1 MIQGLGL
8 ESIYTN
14 YQLLI
19 INYQLLTN
27 LNLAITWILPRSSR
41 LSSDFGALIML
52 SIVQSADLDYS
63 QPQHQQAL
71 VLNKRL
77 YFHAKGEEIPLFP
90 EGVWQVTQGLVQLSA
105 NYEDGEQ
112 VLFGWAAVGA
122 WFGTQGSDT
131 LDYQA
136 IALSPVY
143 LRWLRLDEIEGSMR
157 LSQLLLP
164 ELVKR
169 MRQAELLLIINGRR
183 HTVERLKGLLSLLR
197 EEVGESL
204 PNCQTRIGYKF
215 THQQLASAIGTT
227 RVTVSRMMAQFQ
239 AKGHVALDRH
249 RHLIL
254 DNNYFGAI
262 GN

>member
-1 MIQGLGL
+1 
-8 ESIYTN
+8 
-14 YQLLI
+14 
-19 INYQLLTN
+19 
-27 LNLAITWILPRSSR
+27 
-41 LSSDFGALIML
+41 ML

-63 QPQHQQAL
+63 QQQHQPS

-77 YFHAKGEEIPLFP
+77 YFHAKGDEIPLFP

-112 VLFGWAAVGA
+112 VLFGWAAAGA

-143 LRWLRLDEIEGSMR
+143 LRWLRLDEIESSMR

-183 HTVERLKGLLSLLR
+183 HTVERLKGLLSLLK

-204 PNCQTRIGYKF
+204 PNAQTRISYKF

-239 AKGHVALDRH
+239 AKGHMTLDRH

-254 DNNYFGAI
+254 DNGYFGDI

>member
-1 MIQGLGL
+1 
-8 ESIYTN
+8 
-14 YQLLI
+14 
-19 INYQLLTN
+19 
-27 LNLAITWILPRSSR
+27 
-41 LSSDFGALIML
+41 ML
-52 SIVQSADLDYS
+52 SIVQSTDLDYS
-63 QPQHQQAL
+63 TQQQQQQPS

-77 YFHAKGEEIPLFP
+77 YFHTKGDEIPLFP

-112 VLFGWAAVGA
+112 VLFGWAATGA
-122 WFGTQGSDT
+122 WFGTQGSEAV
-131 LDYQA
+131 DYQA

-164 ELVKR
+164 QLVKR
-169 MRQAELLLIINGRR
+169 MRQAEMLLIINGRR

-197 EEVGESL
+197 DEMGESL
-204 PNCQTRIGYKF
+204 PNAQTRINYKF

-239 AKGHVALDRH
+239 AKGLMTLDRH

-254 DNNYFGAI
+254 DNSYFSNI

>member
-1 MIQGLGL
+1 
-8 ESIYTN
+8 
-14 YQLLI
+14 
-19 INYQLLTN
+19 
-27 LNLAITWILPRSSR
+27 
-41 LSSDFGALIML
+41 LSLDFGALIML
-52 SIVQSADLDYS
+52 SIVQSTDLDYS
-63 QPQHQQAL
+63 QQQQHQPL
-71 VLNKRL
+71 VLSKRL

-90 EGVWQVTQGLVQLSA
+90 EGVWQVTQGLVQLCA

-112 VLFGWAAVGA
+112 VLFGWAAPGA
-122 WFGTQGSDT
+122 WFGTKGSDT

-143 LRWLRLDEIEGSMR
+143 LRWLRLDEIESSMQ

-183 HTVERLKGLLSLLR
+183 HTVERLKGLLSLLGA
-197 EEVGESL
+197 ELGESL
-204 PNCQTRIGYKF
+204 PNGQTRIGYKF

-239 AKGHVALDRH
+239 VKGHLTLDKHRYLILDRH
-249 RHLIL
+249 
-254 DNNYFGAI
+254 YFGEI
-262 GN
+262 GD

>member
-1 MIQGLGL
+1 
-8 ESIYTN
+8 
-14 YQLLI
+14 
-19 INYQLLTN
+19 
-27 LNLAITWILPRSSR
+27 
-41 LSSDFGALIML
+41 ML
-52 SIVQSADLDYS
+52 SVVQSTEQDYS
-63 QPQHQQAL
+63 QQQHQQPS
-71 VLNKRL
+71 VLSKRL
-77 YFHAKGEEIPLFP
+77 YFHAKGDEIPLFP

-112 VLFGWAAVGA
+112 VLFGWAATGA
-122 WFGTQGSDT
+122 WFGTQGSET

-143 LRWLRLDEIEGSMR
+143 LRWLRLDEIEASMR
-157 LSQLLLP
+157 LSQILLP
-164 ELVKR
+164 QLVKR

-197 EEVGESL
+197 DELGESL
-204 PNCQTRIGYKF
+204 PDARTRINYKF

-239 AKGHVALDRH
+239 AKGHMSLDLN

-254 DNNYFGAI
+254 DDRYFGEI

>member
-1 MIQGLGL
+1 M
-8 ESIYTN
+8 
-14 YQLLI
+14 
-19 INYQLLTN
+19 
-27 LNLAITWILPRSSR
+27 
-41 LSSDFGALIML
+41 M
-52 SIVQSADLDYS
+52 SIVQSVERGYS
-63 QPQHQQAL
+63 QQQDRTS
-71 VLNKRL
+71 VLNQRL
-77 YFHAKGEEIPLFP
+77 YFHTKGDEIPLFP

-112 VLFGWAAVGA
+112 VLFGWAATGA
-122 WFGTQGSDT
+122 WFGTQSSDT

-164 ELVKR
+164 QLVKR

-197 EEVGESL
+197 HELGESQ
-204 PNCQTRIGYKF
+204 PNAQTRINYKF

-227 RVTVSRMMAQFQ
+227 RVTVSRMMAHFQ
-239 AKGHVALDRH
+239 VKGYITLDRH

-254 DNNYFGAI
+254 DDCYFGDV

>member
-1 MIQGLGL
+1 
-8 ESIYTN
+8 
-14 YQLLI
+14 
-19 INYQLLTN
+19 
-27 LNLAITWILPRSSR
+27 
-41 LSSDFGALIML
+41 ML
-52 SIVQSADLDYS
+52 SIVQSTDLDYS
-63 QPQHQQAL
+63 QKQHQQPS

-77 YFHAKGEEIPLFP
+77 YFHAKGDEIPLFP
-90 EGVWQVTQGLVQLSA
+90 EGVWQVTQGLVQLCA

-112 VLFGWAAVGA
+112 VLFGWAAAGA

-143 LRWLRLDEIEGSMR
+143 LRWLRLDEIESSMQ

-183 HTVERLKGLLSLLR
+183 HTVERLKGLLSLLGS
-197 EEVGESL
+197 EVGESL
-204 PNCQTRIGYKF
+204 PTGQIRIGYKF

-239 AKGHVALDRH
+239 AQGYLGLDKHRHIMLDRH
-249 RHLIL
+249 
-254 DNNYFGAI
+254 YFGEI
-262 GN
+262 GS

>member
-1 MIQGLGL
+1 
-8 ESIYTN
+8 
-14 YQLLI
+14 
-19 INYQLLTN
+19 
-27 LNLAITWILPRSSR
+27 
-41 LSSDFGALIML
+41 ML
-52 SIVQSADLDYS
+52 SIVQSTDLDCS
-63 QPQHQQAL
+63 QQQHQQPS

-77 YFHAKGEEIPLFP
+77 YFHTKGDEIPLFP

-112 VLFGWAAVGA
+112 VLFGWAATGA
-122 WFGTQGSDT
+122 WFGTQGSDK

-136 IALSPVY
+136 IALSSVY
-143 LRWLRLDEIEGSMR
+143 LRWLRLDEIEASMR
-157 LSQLLLP
+157 LSQILLP

-183 HTVERLKGLLSLLR
+183 HTIERLRGLLSLLR
-197 EEVGESL
+197 CELGESL
-204 PNCQTRIGYKF
+204 PNCQTRVNYKF
-215 THQQLASAIGTT
+215 THQQLASTIGTT

-239 AKGHVALDRH
+239 AKGLLTLDRN

-254 DNNYFGAI
+254 DNDYFGNV

>member
-1 MIQGLGL
+1 
-8 ESIYTN
+8 
-14 YQLLI
+14 
-19 INYQLLTN
+19 
-27 LNLAITWILPRSSR
+27 
-41 LSSDFGALIML
+41 ML
-52 SIVQSADLDYS
+52 SIVQSTELDYS
-63 QPQHQQAL
+63 TQQHQQPS
-71 VLNKRL
+71 VLSQRL
-77 YFHAKGEEIPLFP
+77 YFHTKGDEIPLFP

-112 VLFGWAAVGA
+112 VLFGWATTGA
-122 WFGTQGSDT
+122 WFGTHGAES

-143 LRWLRLDEIEGSMR
+143 LRWLRLDEIASSMR

-164 ELVKR
+164 QLSRR

-183 HTVERLKGLLSLLR
+183 HTIERLQGLLSLLR
-197 EEVGESL
+197 DELGEKL
-204 PNCQTRIGYKF
+204 PNDVTRLTYKF
-215 THQQLASAIGTT
+215 THQQLASTIGTT

-239 AKGHVALDRH
+239 AKGYLSLDRH

-254 DNNYFGAI
+254 DDRYFSHI

>member
-1 MIQGLGL
+1 
-8 ESIYTN
+8 
-14 YQLLI
+14 
-19 INYQLLTN
+19 
-27 LNLAITWILPRSSR
+27 
-41 LSSDFGALIML
+41 ML
-52 SIVQSADLDYS
+52 SIVQSTELDYS
-63 QPQHQQAL
+63 PQQHQQPS
-71 VLNKRL
+71 VLSQRL
-77 YFHAKGEEIPLFP
+77 YFHTKGDEIPLFP

-112 VLFGWAAVGA
+112 VLFGWAATGA
-122 WFGTQGSDT
+122 WFGTHGSES

-143 LRWLRLDEIEGSMR
+143 LRWLRLDEIEASMR
-157 LSQLLLP
+157 LSQILLP
-164 ELVKR
+164 QLVKR

-197 EEVGESL
+197 DELGESL
-204 PNCQTRIGYKF
+204 PEDRTRINYKF

-239 AKGHVALDRH
+239 AKGYMALDRH

-254 DNNYFGAI
+254 DNNYFSHI

>member
-1 MIQGLGL
+1 
-8 ESIYTN
+8 
-14 YQLLI
+14 
-19 INYQLLTN
+19 
-27 LNLAITWILPRSSR
+27 
-41 LSSDFGALIML
+41 ML
-52 SIVQSADLDYS
+52 SIVQSTDLDYS
-63 QPQHQQAL
+63 QQQHQQPS
-71 VLNKRL
+71 VFNKRL

-90 EGVWQVTQGLVQLSA
+90 EGVWQVTQGLVQLCA

-112 VLFGWAAVGA
+112 VLFGWAAAGA

-143 LRWLRLDEIEGSMR
+143 LRWLRLDEIESSMQ

-183 HTVERLKGLLSLLR
+183 HTVERLKGLLSLLGA
-197 EEVGESL
+197 EVGESL
-204 PNCQTRIGYKF
+204 PHSQTRLGYKF
-215 THQQLASAIGTT
+215 THQQLAGAIGTT

-239 AKGHVALDRH
+239 AKGHLTLDKHRYIILDR
-249 RHLIL
+249 
-254 DNNYFGAI
+254 NYFGEL
-262 GN
+262 GK

>member
-1 MIQGLGL
+1 
-8 ESIYTN
+8 
-14 YQLLI
+14 
-19 INYQLLTN
+19 
-27 LNLAITWILPRSSR
+27 
-41 LSSDFGALIML
+41 ML
-52 SIVQSADLDYS
+52 SIVKSTDLDDS
-63 QPQHQQAL
+63 IQQQQPPS

-77 YFHAKGEEIPLFP
+77 YFHTKGDEIPLFP

-112 VLFGWAAVGA
+112 VLFGWAATGA
-122 WFGTQGSDT
+122 WFGTHGSAT
-131 LDYQA
+131 IDYQA

-164 ELVKR
+164 QLAKR

-183 HTVERLKGLLSLLR
+183 HTIERLKGLLSLLR
-197 EEVGESL
+197 DELGESL
-204 PNCQTRIGYKF
+204 PNAQTRINYKF
-215 THQQLASAIGTT
+215 THQQLASTIGTT

-239 AKGHVALDRH
+239 AKGFMTLDRH

-254 DNNYFGAI
+254 DNRYFSNI

>member
-1 MIQGLGL
+1 
-8 ESIYTN
+8 
-14 YQLLI
+14 
-19 INYQLLTN
+19 
-27 LNLAITWILPRSSR
+27 
-41 LSSDFGALIML
+41 ML
-52 SIVQSADLDYS
+52 SIVQSTDLDYS
-63 QPQHQQAL
+63 QQQQQQPQQPAS
-71 VLNKRL
+71 VLSKRL
-77 YFHAKGEEIPLFP
+77 YFHTKGDEIPLFP

-112 VLFGWAAVGA
+112 VLFGWASTGA
-122 WFGTQGSDT
+122 WFGTHGVDA

-143 LRWLRLDEIEGSMR
+143 LRWLRLDEIEASMR

-164 ELVKR
+164 QLVKR

-197 EEVGESL
+197 DELGESL
-204 PNCQTRIGYKF
+204 PNDRTRINYKF

-239 AKGHVALDRH
+239 AKGSITLDRQ
-249 RHLIL
+249 RYLIL
-254 DNNYFGAI
+254 DDRYFGQI

>member
-1 MIQGLGL
+1 M
-8 ESIYTN
+8 
-14 YQLLI
+14 
-19 INYQLLTN
+19 
-27 LNLAITWILPRSSR
+27 
-41 LSSDFGALIML
+41 M
-52 SIVQSADLDYS
+52 SIVQSVERDYS
-63 QPQHQQAL
+63 QQQDRST

-77 YFHAKGEEIPLFP
+77 YFHTKGDEIPLFP

-112 VLFGWAAVGA
+112 VLFGWADTGA
-122 WFGTQGSDT
+122 WFGTHGSET

-164 ELVKR
+164 QLARR

-183 HTVERLKGLLSLLR
+183 HTVERLKGLLALIRNEL
-197 EEVGESL
+197 GEAL
-204 PNCQTRIGYKF
+204 PTAQTRVKYKF

-227 RVTVSRMMAQFQ
+227 RVTVSRMMAHFQ
-239 AKGHVALDRH
+239 SKGYITLDRH

-254 DNNYFGAI
+254 DDGYFADI

>member
-1 MIQGLGL
+1 
-8 ESIYTN
+8 
-14 YQLLI
+14 
-19 INYQLLTN
+19 
-27 LNLAITWILPRSSR
+27 
-41 LSSDFGALIML
+41 ML
-52 SIVQSADLDYS
+52 SIVQSTDRDYS
-63 QPQHQQAL
+63 HQQHQQPA
-71 VLNKRL
+71 VLNQRL
-77 YFHAKGEEIPLFP
+77 YFHAKGDEIPLFS

-112 VLFGWAAVGA
+112 VLFGWAATGA
-122 WFGTQGSDT
+122 WFGTQGADT

-143 LRWLRLDEIEGSMR
+143 LRWLRLDEIEASMR
-157 LSQLLLP
+157 LSQILLP
-164 ELVKR
+164 QLAKR

-183 HTVERLKGLLSLLR
+183 HTVERLKGLLSLLKN
-197 EEVGESL
+197 ELGESL
-204 PNCQTRIGYKF
+204 PNARTRMNYKF

-239 AKGHVALDRH
+239 AKGHITLDRH

-254 DNNYFGAI
+254 ENSYFGDI